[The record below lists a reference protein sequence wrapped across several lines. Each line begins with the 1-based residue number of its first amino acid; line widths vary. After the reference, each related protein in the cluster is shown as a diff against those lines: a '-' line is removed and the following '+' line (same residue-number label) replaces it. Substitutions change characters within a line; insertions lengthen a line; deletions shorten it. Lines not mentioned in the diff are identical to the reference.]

1 MDIIKILS
9 TLQNNNINLSQLV
22 TSISSLFN
30 NKNPTN
36 QNSHNNTDYYN
47 LPSYNFDTKPQNSSS
62 TMQSTMQ
69 RIAPNK
75 TAYLSQKPQNVDFN
89 KLVEIAQ
96 LLLPLLSSK
105 SDKKPETT
113 APCATQK
120 LPESQILQ
128 LTQIPS
134 D

>member
-62 TMQSTMQ
+62 TMQGTTQ
-69 RIAPNK
+69 RIVPNK
-75 TAYLSQKPQNVDFN
+75 TAYLSQKPQNADFN
-89 KLVEIAQ
+89 KIAEIAQ

-105 SDKKPETT
+105 NTPETT
-113 APCATQK
+113 SNTTHTTQE
-120 LPESQILQ
+120 LPESQILKLPQ
-128 LTQIPS
+128 VPS